1 MGSIAR
7 RGLLCGMAGT
17 GAMLAAAP
25 VLGAAKVGPGGFSP
39 ERLKRLTWGMQGL
52 VDQGVTAGTVTLLYR
67 KGAIAQVDA
76 VGWRDLEART
86 PMKRDTL
93 FRIASMSK
101 PVTSVAVL
109 QLVEQGKLSLEE
121 PVDKFLP
128 ELANRR
134 VLNRPD
140 GPLDDTH
147 PAKRPITVLDLLT
160 HRSGLVYNFTSTG
173 PISKAMTE
181 TMGPANGLGP
191 DEWMKRLGTLPLA
204 WDPGQRWT
212 YSVSTDVLGVLVERV
227 SGEKFR
233 DYLGAHIWGPLGMQ
247 DTDFFAPPAKQD
259 RLAKVYGTGEDG
271 KPKPVPIPAG
281 SAPPPF
287 SSGGGGMISTADDY
301 LKFARMMLQA
311 GASVDEKGGDHRIL
325 SRKWLRL
332 MTSNWLSAEQRREQ
346 FFGRDFW
353 GGMGFGLGVSVVDD
367 IARQAAVG
375 YGSKGSFG
383 WPGAFGTWW
392 QADPV
397 EDMILIFMIQ
407 TAPNLG
413 AGQSDRVVQQA
424 GPSPLATFQNL
435 AYDAIE
441 S

>member
-1 MGSIAR
+1 MDLYAR
-7 RGLLCGMAGT
+7 RGLLQAAAGT
-17 GAMLAAAP
+17 AAMLAAAP
-25 VLGAAKVGPGGFSP
+25 VLGAAKAGPGGFSP
-39 ERLKRLTWGMQGL
+39 ERLKRVTQGMQGL
-52 VDQGVTAGTVTLLYR
+52 VDQGHTSGTVTLLYR
-67 KGAIAQVDA
+67 KGAVAQVDA
-76 VGWRDLEART
+76 VGWRDLDAKA
-86 PMKRDTL
+86 PMRRDTL

-101 PVTSVAVL
+101 PITSVATL
-109 QLVEQGKLSLEE
+109 QLVEQGKLGLED
-121 PVDKFLP
+121 PVDKWLP
-128 ELANRR
+128 ELANRQ

-140 GPLDDTH
+140 GPLEETH

-181 TMGPANGLGP
+181 TVGMGNTVTP
-191 DEWMKRLGTLPLA
+191 DEWMRRLGTLPLA
-204 WDPGQRWT
+204 YDPGQRWT

-227 SGEKFR
+227 SGQKFR
-233 DYLGAHIWGPLGMQ
+233 DHLAARIWGPLGMQ

-271 KPKPVPIPAG
+271 KLQAVAIPAG
-281 SAPPPF
+281 TTPPAF
-287 SSGGGGMISTADDY
+287 SSGGGGMISTVDDY

-311 GASVDEKGGDHRIL
+311 GSDGETRIL
-325 SRKWLRL
+325 SRKWTRL
-332 MTSNWLSAEQRREQ
+332 MATNWLSAEQRKEQ
-346 FFGRDFW
+346 FFGREFW

-367 IARQAAVG
+367 IARQMAGG

-413 AGQSDRVVQQA
+413 AGQSSRVVQQPGA
-424 GPSPLATFQNL
+424 SPLQTFQTL

-441 S
+441 V

>member
-1 MGSIAR
+1 MSSLAR
-7 RGLLCGMAGT
+7 RRLLQGIAGT
-17 GAMLAAAP
+17 GATLAAAP
-25 VLGAAKVGPGGFSP
+25 VLGAARVGPGGFAS
-39 ERLKRLTWGMQGL
+39 ERLKRLTQAMQTL
-52 VDQGVTAGTVTLLYR
+52 VDQGHAAGTVTLLYR

-76 VGWRDLEART
+76 VGWRDREAKA
-86 PMKRDTL
+86 PMTRDTL

-101 PVTSVAVL
+101 PITSVAVL

-121 PVDKFLP
+121 PVDRWLP
-128 ELANRR
+128 ELANAR

-147 PAKRPITVLDLLT
+147 PAKRPITLLDLLT

-173 PISKAMTE
+173 PISQAVTDAV
-181 TMGPANGLGP
+181 GLSNGLTP
-191 DEWMKRLGTLPLA
+191 DTWMKRLGALPLA
-204 WDPGQRWT
+204 YDPGTRWT
-212 YSVSTDVLGVLVERV
+212 YSHSTDVLGVLVERV
-227 SGEKFR
+227 SGQTFR
-233 DYLGAHIWGPLGMQ
+233 AFLGDHVWGPLGMA
-247 DTDFFAPPAKQD
+247 DTGFFVPPAKQE
-259 RLAKVYGTGEDG
+259 RLARVYGTGEDG
-271 KPKPVPIPAG
+271 QLRAVPLPA
-281 SAPPPF
+281 ATTPPAF

-311 GASVDEKGGDHRIL
+311 GSDGDHRIL

-332 MTSNWLSAEQRREQ
+332 MTTNWLSAEQRRQ
-346 FFGRDFW
+346 PFFGRDFW
-353 GGMGFGLGVSVVDD
+353 AGMGFGLGVSVVDD
-367 IARQAAVG
+367 IARQAAIG

-407 TAPNLG
+407 TAANLG

-424 GPSPLATFQNL
+424 GPSPLATFQTL